1 MNGRRVL
8 VLLAALAACALT
20 AWLGGWQVTRAQH
33 KLALQAQLEH
43 RRVLPPLAAAD
54 LSRDP
59 AVLDGQLQRAVR
71 LQGRWRADA
80 TVWLDNRSMNGRA
93 GFYAVTP
100 LVLGDGR
107 AVLVQRGWWPRDAVE
122 RTHITAPAPP
132 EGMVQVYGRIAAGAS
147 HYFALGP
154 EPAGARPIRQNV
166 DVAEYAREIRL
177 PLLPLVV
184 LQEDEPGAATPA
196 ADGLLRQWPPPPV
209 DVQKHYGYAFQW
221 FALSALVLGLYVWFQ
236 ILRPR
241 CATRAARAAGA
252 HGA

>member
-1 MNGRRVL
+1 MNMRRVL
-8 VLLAALAACALT
+8 VLLATLAACALT
-20 AWLGGWQVTRAQH
+20 AWLGGWQLSRAGH
-33 KLALQAQLEH
+33 KLALQAQLEQ

-59 AVLDGQLQRAVR
+59 AVLSAQLQRAVR

-80 TVWLDNRSMNGRA
+80 TVWLDNRSMTGRT

-107 AVLVQRGWWPRDAVE
+107 AVLVQRGWWPRDAAE

-132 EGMVQVYGRIAAGAS
+132 AGLVQVYGRIAAGTS

-154 EPAGARPIRQNV
+154 EPAAPGTIRQNV

-184 LQEDEPGAATPA
+184 LQEDEPGAAMPA

-221 FALSALVLGLYVWFQ
+221 FALSALVLGLYVWLQ

-241 CATRAARAAGA
+241 YAARAAGA
-252 HGA
+252 HRA